1 MGQPC
6 LQRFFRAFNR
16 VFDGLTNWYG
26 KTVAGVLKLGL
37 IFVVVYVGLIG
48 LTVRGFQTTP
58 TGFIPSQ
65 DKGYL
70 VVNVKLPDG
79 ASLQR
84 TTEVTQQINAILLET
99 EGVEHTVSVPGF
111 SILTSTNASNS
122 AGFFVIL
129 SPFEERSRNHELY
142 SASLIQTIQAKLD
155 KIQDAQVVVLGAPP
169 IDGLASTAGMK
180 MQVQDRGGAGASAL
194 QGAVES
200 W

>member
-1 MGQPC
+1 M
-6 LQRFFRAFNR
+6 
-16 VFDGLTNWYG
+16 
-26 KTVAGVLKLGL
+26 
-37 IFVVVYVGLIG
+37 
-48 LTVRGFQTTP
+48 
-58 TGFIPSQ
+58 
-65 DKGYL
+65 
-70 VVNVKLPDG
+70 
-79 ASLQR
+79 QR

-99 EGVEHTVSVPGF
+99 EGVEHTVSVPAF
-111 SILTSTNASNS
+111 LFTSTNASNS
-122 AGFFVIL
+122 AGFFVFL

-194 QGAVES
+194 QGAVEA